1 MSIDSFFT
9 NIDVESTDG
18 NSKALERELAP
29 LKKINDNYP
38 KYILILDDDLD
49 VDFDGIKKI
58 NVLYWLFEN

>member
-9 NIDVESTDG
+9 NKDVESTDG